1 MMNDEKNRLRIA
13 VIPAYEPPDTFY
25 EYARSLTGAVAR
37 LVVVNDGSGLDYD
50 GIFSRIGAL
59 PNTVV
64 ISYAENRG
72 KGYALKAAFSYCGEH
87 FDPDDIVVTADCDG
101 QHAIADVLAVC
112 DAAAKTPDA
121 CVLGSRDFSQP
132 NVPARSKSGN
142 TQMLRLFRLLFA
154 LDITDSQT
162 GLRAFTV
169 KTAKRLTQVSGDRF
183 EYETG
188 TLIYAKRNHIP
199 IQEVPIQT
207 IYPENPEDHVSHFRT
222 FQDSCRVV
230 GIMLRYLLGSMI
242 SGLLATA
249 ADLGVFS
256 LLTYVVFPQISPI
269 YTMIAT
275 ATGRI
280 ASSVINFWFNCKY
293 VFHGRAKRSLGRF
306 YVVWAGQLVCSYG
319 NIYLFGH
326 VLGGH
331 LTLMKLIGDCVLALL
346 TYRLQ
351 CSWVYEE
358 PKQEGFYGGFARFGR
373 GLLRTFSPRYKA
385 CITQQREPVVYVC
398 RHLNMHGPFVTLKWL
413 PFHVHPMIL
422 HVYFDK
428 EKTVKHMTEYTFSAR
443 YGKKPK
449 KFSLAAHVM
458 SWVSPPMM
466 TSLQGIPVYRN
477 GIASISTLKTGLKY
491 LLKGESLIVYPD
503 IDYTGNYKKPSD
515 IYDGFLMLGD
525 MYYKK
530 TGKALQF
537 VPLVIDDEH
546 RHIIEGKAVR
556 VSNFRKECADTAD
569 YLKKVINK
577 EEIICDHDI
586 VCSVAAGQQPVC
598 KSKG

>member
-1 MMNDEKNRLRIA
+1 MAEEKSKRRI
-13 VIPAYEPPDTFY
+13 VIIPAYEPPNSFI
-25 EYARSLTGAVAR
+25 EYARKLSQTVDKLI
-37 LVVVNDGSGLDYD
+37 VVNDGSDTRFQPVFD
-50 GIFSRIGAL
+50 EIGAL
-59 PNTVV
+59 SNAAV
-64 ISYAENRG
+64 ISYGQNHG
-72 KGYALKAAFSYCGEH
+72 KGYALKQAFSYCAEH
-87 FDPDDIVVTADCDG
+87 FAEEDILVTADCDG
-101 QHAIADVLAVC
+101 QHSLGDVKAVC
-112 DAAAKTPDA
+112 DAAAHHPESY
-121 CVLGSRDFSQP
+121 VLGVRDFGHP
-132 NVPARSKSGN
+132 NVPPRSKAGN
-142 TQMLRLFRLLFA
+142 TQMLRLFRLLYA
-154 LDITDSQT
+154 MEITDSQT
-162 GLRAFTV
+162 GLRACTA
-169 KTAKRLTQVSGDRF
+169 KTAQAFLKVSGNRF

-188 TLIYAKRNHIP
+188 TLIFAKRNHIP
-199 IQEVPIQT
+199 IREVSIQT
-207 IYPENPEDHVSHFRT
+207 IYPENKEDHVSHFKT
-222 FQDSCRVV
+222 FRDSCRVV

-249 ADLGVFS
+249 TDLGVFS
-256 LLTYVVFPQISPI
+256 LLTYVVFPKTAPG

-275 ATGRI
+275 VLGRI

-293 VFHGRAKRSLGRF
+293 VFHGKPKRSLGRF
-306 YVVWAGQLVCSYG
+306 YIVWAGQVICSYG

-358 PKQEGFYGGFARFGR
+358 PKEEGFYGSFARFGR
-373 GLLRTFSPRYKA
+373 WLLRTFSPRYK
-385 CITQQREPVVYVC
+385 TDLTKPSEPVVYVC
-398 RHLNMHGPFVTLKWL
+398 RHLNMHGPFTTLKWL

-466 TSLQGIPVYRN
+466 ASLQGIPVYRN

-491 LLKGESLIVYPD
+491 LLKGECLIVYPD
-503 IDYTGNYKKPSD
+503 IDYTGNYGKPSE

-525 MYYKK
+525 MYLKK
-530 TGKALQF
+530 TGKALTF

-546 RHIIEGKAVR
+546 RHIIEGKAVC
-556 VSNFRKECADTAD
+556 VSNFRQECAGAAD
-569 YLKKVINK
+569 YLKRAINK
-577 EEIICDHDI
+577 EEISCDHDI
-586 VCSVAAGQQPVC
+586 VYSVAANQQPVC
-598 KSKG
+598 KPKG